1 MLHDFLEPINN
12 SDSHVKG
19 VSIRN
24 PYTKIVEF
32 YEISRPYIITLE
44 YFNLTDNDVRLAQIG
59 PQYHAEYKYTAT
71 DSDPLQNRNLHR
83 HDFFEIM
90 YVLKGSTVHRI
101 EEQQYV
107 CHAGQCCLLNHN
119 VRHVEVPTEDTE
131 LCFLMLSDPFL
142 LTLIQND
149 IIFDKEGH
157 PCQTQ
162 NPLYRF
168 FLDCRKN
175 TDSRK
180 KYYWDFYPVI
190 PAGLIVP
197 QLEHLF
203 AGMILESKEMSAGS
217 YLAVQS
223 MIARLFQT
231 MLDPALYHNRKIAL
245 EGNKNEYLFSQI
257 QMILEERNGRI
268 SREELASVLNYD
280 AHYLNRIVNQSI
292 GMSLLEYGRFFLL
305 REAAR
310 LLIQTDDNISS
321 VMDQLGVSN
330 RSFFYRIFKEQYG
343 LTPNEYRKQIRKE
356 QRK

>member
-1 MLHDFLEPINN
+1 
-12 SDSHVKG
+12 
-19 VSIRN
+19 
-24 PYTKIVEF
+24 
-32 YEISRPYIITLE
+32 
-44 YFNLTDNDVRLAQIG
+44 
-59 PQYHAEYKYTAT
+59 
-71 DSDPLQNRNLHR
+71 
-83 HDFFEIM
+83 
-90 YVLKGSTVHRI
+90 
-101 EEQQYV
+101 
-107 CHAGQCCLLNHN
+107 
-119 VRHVEVPTEDTE
+119 
-131 LCFLMLSDPFL
+131 MLSDPFL

-162 NPLYRF
+162 NPLYQF

-203 AGMILESKEMSAGS
+203 AGMILENKEMSAGS